1 MILMQSGSLGPLV
14 PRGGLQ
20 FSSVIHEGTARWHQV
35 AGAIPPDVSTV
46 IVEQGDALDLRLRA
60 QPALARDL
68 SETFEPG
75 YQTGKITVYS
85 RVRAT
90 AF

>member
-1 MILMQSGSLGPLV
+1 V
-14 PRGGLQ
+14 PRAGLQ